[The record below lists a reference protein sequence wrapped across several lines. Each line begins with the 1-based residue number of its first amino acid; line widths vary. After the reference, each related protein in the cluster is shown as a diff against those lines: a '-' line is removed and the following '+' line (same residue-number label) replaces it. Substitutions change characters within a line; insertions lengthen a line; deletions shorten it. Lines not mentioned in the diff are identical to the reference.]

1 MPAIHPPLYLTFLLL
16 ILLHLIINLYVRIM
30 LTITH
35 KTAVQ
40 HAALYQRS
48 LFRWS
53 FDHSL

>member
-16 ILLHLIINLYVRIM
+16 ILLHLIITLYVWIM
-30 LTITH
+30 LTITY
-35 KTAVQ
+35 KAAVQ

-48 LFRWS
+48 PFRWS

>member
-16 ILLHLIINLYVRIM
+16 ILLHLIINLYVWTM
-30 LTITH
+30 PTITH

-48 LFRWS
+48 PFRWS

>member
-16 ILLHLIINLYVRIM
+16 ILLHLIIPLYVWIM

-35 KTAVQ
+35 ETAMQ
-40 HAALYQRS
+40 HAALCQRS

-53 FDHSL
+53 FDYSL

>member
-1 MPAIHPPLYLTFLLL
+1 MPAIHPPLYLAFLLL
-16 ILLHLIINLYVRIM
+16 VLLHLIINLYVRIM

>member
-16 ILLHLIINLYVRIM
+16 IPLHLITNLHVRIM
-30 LTITH
+30 LAITH

-48 LFRWS
+48 LLRWS

>member
-16 ILLHLIINLYVRIM
+16 ILLHLIINLYVWIM

-48 LFRWS
+48 LFHWS